1 MNQVHISFVVML
13 SCLQDAMSDRA
24 RYNMSMNNKKG
35 NQFILLYIAITTMT
49 ARPRSV
55 LQCGGHKQPTLIVKQ
70 R

>member
-35 NQFILLYIAITTMT
+35 NQFILLHCNNNNDCQATFGAAM
-49 ARPRSV
+49 RWS
-55 LQCGGHKQPTLIVKQ
+55 
-70 R
+70 